1 MKTIGESIRQC
12 RLKRGYSMAK
22 ANQKTGIWK
31 RDLYR
36 YERNQRIPSLFT
48 ALTLA
53 DAYRVSLDEL
63 VGRTEG
69 SDV

>member
-12 RLKRGYSMAK
+12 RLNCGLSMLAVAK
-22 ANQKTGIWK
+22 KTGLWK
-31 RDLYR
+31 KDLR
-36 YERNQRIPSLFT
+36 EYESNLKNPSLFT

-53 DAYRVSLDEL
+53 DLYDVSLDEL

-69 SDV
+69 